1 MFEIIHK
8 IGKGSSG
15 YVYKAINK
23 KDKKVYAIKQSLSK
37 ESNELLKNEIS
48 VYEIFNNE
56 CPHIIQFYDHFQA
69 NNETGENCLCMQI
82 EYCQFGSI
90 REIIK
95 KGAKKKIYINE
106 LEISSIIYMVLQSL
120 IFIHKKNLI
129 DRDIKGRNILVDK
142 NCIIKLCD
150 FGICKPYHKNKMKKL
165 RGGSPYWMAPEVLNK
180 EEYDQSIDIWALG
193 ITCVEL
199 AEFEPPYFKLSPK
212 EVMKQIIKSPPKG
225 LTKKEKW
232 SKEFNNF
239 ISCCLKINRFER
251 PTAEELLKHDFIK
264 NVESKNLDRRLI
276 IMQFLNKCGYKII
289 YNRKIKITL
298 NNNKCSFRSKEKDRQ
313 RILTETEFLSAKS
326 RNYNI
331 LNKFQFNSNNFKFGN
346 KNITNYTNI
355 NKITNSTN
363 NISNKIN
370 YTLKQQRISLKCS
383 SIFNKKIFIRCQ
395 SYEKEDF
402 KNKKTIG
409 SVYTNPNTLRS
420 QLSDYKPCLT
430 TENRNNNIRNL
441 KKSQNLEN
449 GSENAD
455 EEEELDEKEKVIDIE
470 IQNLMKERDDEI
482 KNIMLKYKDKMERMK
497 REKRKNNNIKKNIN
511 ININRK

>member
-15 YVYKAINK
+15 FVYKAINK
-23 KDKKVYAIKQSLSK
+23 KDKKIYAIKQSLSK
-37 ESNELLKNEIS
+37 ESDELLKNEIS
-48 VYEIFNNE
+48 VYEIFKNA

-69 NNETGENCLCMQI
+69 NNESGENCLCMQI
-82 EYCQFGSI
+82 EYCQYGSI

-95 KGAKKKIYINE
+95 KGAKKKVYINE

-120 IFIHKKNLI
+120 VFIHKNNLI

-150 FGICKPYHKNKMKKL
+150 FGICKPYIKNKMKKL

-225 LTKKEKW
+225 LSKKEKW

-239 ISCCLKINRFER
+239 ISCCLKVNRFER

-264 NVESKNLDRRLI
+264 SVDLKNLDRRLI
-276 IMQFLNKCGYKII
+276 IMQFLSKCGYKII

-298 NNNKCSFRSKEKDRQ
+298 NTHKCAFRSKDKDRPK
-313 RILTETEFLSAKS
+313 IITDTGFLSAKG
-326 RNYNI
+326 RNNNI
-331 LNKFQFNSNNFKFGN
+331 ANKFQFTTSSAKIGNNN
-346 KNITNYTNI
+346 NINYINI
-355 NKITNSTN
+355 NKIN
-363 NISNKIN
+363 NQIN
-370 YTLKQQRISLKCS
+370 YNSLRQQRISLKCS

-395 SYEKEDF
+395 SFEKDEF
-402 KNKKTIG
+402 KNKKTLEN
-409 SVYTNPNTLRS
+409 VRTNPSTLRT
-420 QLSDYKPCLT
+420 QLSNYKPCLT
-430 TENRNNNIRNL
+430 TENRVKNINSF
-441 KKSQNLEN
+441 KKSQNIDD

-455 EEEELDEKEKVIDIE
+455 EEDELDEKEKVIDME

-497 REKRKNNNIKKNIN
+497 MEKRKNNKSNNNIN
-511 ININRK
+511 INEK